1 MTVIALLTID
11 LHIPHAQS
19 LKDKRM
25 VIRSLKDRLRSKFN
39 VAVAEVDHQDLWQR
53 SQLSVATVGPDESYL
68 TQLLQ
73 HALEEAERTA
83 PECVIQGNIEIV

>member
-1 MTVIALLTID
+1 MTAIALLTLDI
-11 LHIPHAQS
+11 HIPHAQS

-25 VIRSLKDRLRSKFN
+25 VVRSLKDKLRSKFN

-53 SQLSVATVGPDESYL
+53 TQLSVVTVGSNEAYL
-68 TQLLQ
+68 NQMLQ
-73 HALEEAERTA
+73 HALEEAERTI